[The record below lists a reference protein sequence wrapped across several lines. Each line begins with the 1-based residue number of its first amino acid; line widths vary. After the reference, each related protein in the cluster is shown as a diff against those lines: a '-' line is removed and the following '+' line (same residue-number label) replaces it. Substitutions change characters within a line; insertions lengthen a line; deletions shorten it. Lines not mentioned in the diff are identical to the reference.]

1 MAQHFLQSA
10 AARSLS
16 IAKVLRLSDRE
27 AEAVFAGL
35 RWPET
40 DGKPVCV
47 HCGCPI
53 CYECR
58 RPSGALRFRCKA
70 CRKDFSLTS
79 GTLFAFHKLP
89 LQTYLAAVAIFCNEV
104 KGKSALALSRD
115 LGVQYKTAWVLAH
128 KIREAVSTAMKGAQ
142 LGGVGTEV
150 EIDGGYFGGYVKPAN
165 HKENRRD
172 RRLAKNQNGKRQCVV
187 VIRQRDGR
195 TLPSA
200 FPSESAALSFIRH
213 RVAKGTALFADDS
226 SAWNEL
232 HASYEVK
239 RINHQLA
246 YSMDGASTNEAKG
259 FFSRMRRG
267 EIGHHHHFAGVYL
280 ARYAQESAWREDHRR
295 ECNGTQVKQVVA
307 LAMQARPS
315 VDFCGYW
322 QRGPSFQ
329 QRGLRPGLH

>member
-1 MAQHFLQSA
+1 MAQHFLMSPE
-10 AARSLS
+10 ARTLS
-16 IAKVLRLSDRE
+16 IAKVLRMTDKE
-27 AEAVFAGL
+27 AEQEFASL
-35 RWPET
+35 RWAET
-40 DGKPVCV
+40 DGKAVCV
-47 HCGCPI
+47 HCGCPT

-89 LQTYLAAVAIFCNEV
+89 LQTYLASVAIFCNEV

-115 LGVQYKTAWVLAH
+115 LDVQYKTAFVLGH
-128 KIREAVSTAMKGAQ
+128 KLREAMSTEMKGTK
-142 LGGVGTEV
+142 LGGAGTEV
-150 EIDGGYFGGYVKPAN
+150 EVDGGYFGGYVKPAN

-187 VIRQRDGR
+187 VVRQRDGR
-195 TLPSA
+195 TLPAA
-200 FPSESAALSFIRH
+200 FLSEGSALSFIRH
-213 RVAKGTALFADDS
+213 RVEKGTALFADDS
-226 SAWNEL
+226 AAWNEL
-232 HASYEVK
+232 HATYEMK

-246 YSMDGASTNEAKG
+246 YSDDDACTNQAES

-267 EIGHHHHFAGVYL
+267 EIGHHHHFAGTYL

-295 ECNGTQVKQVVA
+295 VDNGAQVRSVVA
-307 LAMQARPS
+307 LALAARPS

-322 QRGPSFQ
+322 QRAQG
-329 QRGLRPGLH
+329 